1 MVTELPAI
9 NWESSTEFYET
20 DYRKDS
26 QGIVDDGDD
35 TEKCDEEIMDDNKD

>member
-9 NWESSTEFYET
+9 NWESSTKFYEA

-26 QGIVDDGDD
+26 QGIVDDEDD
-35 TEKCDEEIMDDNKD
+35 TQKCDEEIMDDNKD